1 MGRKGKLNTR
11 RGMGSSA
18 EGRVQH
24 SKEMSWQ
31 TRQKTSGLVRVGIIF
46 YIYRNISSFYTRQYL
61 RQEHRQHSIYPHTII
76 GSSGDTM

>member
-46 YIYRNISSFYTRQYL
+46 YIYIEIYLLSIPGNIFARNIVNIVSTHIPS
-61 RQEHRQHSIYPHTII
+61 
-76 GSSGDTM
+76 